1 MLYPMVQ
8 ILLLHKLLV
17 RGFWNVLGLLLQV
30 FLFDTKGLITAG
42 RGDAATMQHH
52 KKPYV
57 TQKQNRIPL
66 SFQQPAHHFPQL
78 RARIPARCSD

>member
-1 MLYPMVQ
+1 MA
-8 ILLLHKLLV
+8 LLLLL
-17 RGFWNVLGLLLQV
+17 LLLLLMLMLLLQV

-66 SFQQPAHHFPQL
+66 LFQQPAHHFPQL
-78 RARIPARCSD
+78 RARIPASCGD

>member
-1 MLYPMVQ
+1 MWAIARTITRLA
-8 ILLLHKLLV
+8 LLLLL
-17 RGFWNVLGLLLQV
+17 LLLLLLMLLLQV

-66 SFQQPAHHFPQL
+66 SFQQAAHHFPQL